1 MPMFND
7 FLQEWLLSN
16 QLEGRAGT
24 KFLFPCDTQ
33 TIIVDLIQEQDDC
46 HVFAS
51 LLGDIIKKQVKLKAA
66 IARLTAFTGTLINSD
81 DAPAVVPAAAILPV
95 VIPAAAVGN
104 VASAAAVGNAVFLR
118 KSQCVCVKTISMDL

>member
-16 QLEGRAGT
+16 QLEGRGGT
-24 KFLFPCDTQ
+24 KFPFPCDTQ
-33 TIIVDLIQEQDDC
+33 TIVDLTQEQDDC

-51 LLGDIIKKQVKLKAA
+51 LQADIIKKQVKLKAD
-66 IARLTAFTGTLINSD
+66 IAHLTTFTGTLINSN
-81 DAPAVVPAAAILPV
+81 DAPAVVPAAAILNV

-104 VASAAAVGNAVFLR
+104 VAPAAAVGNVL
-118 KSQCVCVKTISMDL
+118 L